1 MSWPASHYESCC
13 TRITFVKILSLPT
26 ERPVNNFGIAF
37 FSAVIMAISTGMLI
51 LVLGKNGAF
60 QLINSNHN
68 EIADQFFK
76 YFTHYGDGLMWAP
89 LAIYCFFYRRK
100 YFITVVAG
108 VVISTILAQILKRV
122 VYPDELRPITYLSE
136 NFPVHII
143 DGVTMKRVHSFPSGH
158 TTTAF
163 AMALIMAYMVNNKIW
178 SVLFPLFA
186 LLAGYSRVYLGQ
198 HFPTDIFAGMCIGIV
213 SAIISLLIY
222 KKFIRYLNE
231 KAVSKTE
238 TAVVR

>member
-1 MSWPASHYESCC
+1 ML
-13 TRITFVKILSLPT
+13 K

-37 FSAVIMAISTGMLI
+37 FSAIIMAIGTGILI

-89 LAIYCFFYRRK
+89 LAIYCFFYKRK

-108 VVISTILAQILKRV
+108 VVISTILAQFLKRV

-158 TTTAF
+158 STTAF
-163 AMALIMAYMVNNKIW
+163 AMALIMAYMVNNKVW

-186 LLAGYSRVYLGQ
+186 MLAGYSRVYLAQ
-198 HFPTDIFAGMCIGIV
+198 HFPTDILAGMCIGIV

>member
-13 TRITFVKILSLPT
+13 THITFVKILSLLK